1 MKFISINEDKIMNFI
16 KKVFDG
22 EVGEDVHLQ
31 FQKYSKGEFRN
42 RALVRIKSS
51 GKKYTIYTSAE
62 FANDL
67 VRIMAEKLGEEKT
80 MVTGAIVS
88 TNDLTRQLEF
98 KGKKQF
104 QGVKRYI
111 IENEM
116 SGDEIIELLDK
127 LPKAFFALS
136 FEAGEH
142 RSVYPKLQ
150 NDRAKLKIKPKAPK
164 SSKSKNK
171 EAPKPDFCKL
181 VTKDKDIVNSFV
193 FEDSDFKE
201 ANINHTFMID
211 EIIIPEEIKQEK
223 DFAKIRE
230 MAKRKGKVIR
240 NVVIDEQ
247 VFKEEK

>member
-1 MKFISINEDKIMNFI
+1 MNFI

-31 FQKYSKGEFRN
+31 FQKYSKGEFID
-42 RALVRIKSS
+42 RALIRIKAS

-62 FANDL
+62 FTNGL
-67 VRIMAEKLGEEKT
+67 VRSMAEKLGEAKT

-88 TNDLTRQLEF
+88 TNDLTGQLEF

-104 QGVKRYI
+104 QGVKRYL

-116 SGDEIIELLDK
+116 SGTEIISLLDK
-127 LPKAFFALS
+127 LPKTFFALS
-136 FEAGEH
+136 FEVGE
-142 RSVYPKLQ
+142 
-150 NDRAKLKIKPKAPK
+150 DKLKIKPKAPK

-201 ANINHTFMID
+201 ANINHTFLID
-211 EIIIPEEIKQEK
+211 EMILPEELKQEK
-223 DFAKIRE
+223 DFAKVRE
-230 MAKRKGKVIR
+230 MAKRKGRIIR
-240 NVVIDEQ
+240 NAVIDEQ
-247 VFKEEK
+247 VFKEEKEFVA